1 MLSAIDKAL
10 PSGNVPPM
18 DKLLAHLNALDPTD
32 QQAFAKRC
40 GTSVG
45 YIRKAV
51 SIGQKFGES
60 LAIAIERE
68 TAGAVTCEELRP
80 DVDWAFIRG
89 TKRKRA

>member
-1 MLSAIDKAL
+1 MS
-10 PSGNVPPM
+10 
-18 DKLLAHLNALDPTD
+18 KLLDYLNALDPAD

-51 SIGQKFGES
+51 STGQKFGES
-60 LAIAIERE
+60 LAIAFERE
-68 TAGAVTCEELRP
+68 SGSSLTCEDIRP
-80 DVDWAFIRG
+80 DVDWAFLRG